1 MISFVQRFLV
11 SHLKPTPD
19 CTACSCGLLL
29 PVPNMQL
36 FPKMP
41 IKLSRENIPSCK
53 LHLFRP
59 CFPHSNMHFCFPRN
73 KNPSV
78 EGGTL
83 CLVALGTADGNVA
96 EQRCRQK
103 HPAGSKV
110 FSCFSQRFS
119 SPIPINP
126 PDVRKKIHQMCKGSI
141 LLRKKIGAI

>member
-19 CTACSCGLLL
+19 CTACSCRLLL

-41 IKLSRENIPSCK
+41 IKLSRETFLHASCTCSG
-53 LHLFRP
+53 LVSPIATCIL
-59 CFPHSNMHFCFPRN
+59 FPRN